1 MVERK
6 LIFIR
11 AVVEMKE
18 IGFFPSFIESYL
30 IALGVILGG
39 ALIGGIA
46 AFLTGQPPL
55 TAVTRLSSSLRIWA
69 IVAAI
74 GGTFGAVYSFERGLF
89 NAETKD
95 VFKQILLILS
105 ALGGAQTGALLISW
119 LTQEQITP

>member
-1 MVERK
+1 
-6 LIFIR
+6 
-11 AVVEMKE
+11 MKE
-18 IGFFPSFIESYL
+18 LGFFPSFIESYF

-74 GGTFGAVYSFERGLF
+74 GGTFDAVYSFERGLF